1 MKLKEQTNRHRL
13 TKEMKTASLL
23 SIAVSLFL
31 ASTLGNCIKCFS
43 CQDSENNPSCR
54 RRMTV
59 LDCSVH
65 AEFGKEYDSCFS
77 MTAYSDK
84 KKIQIKECAMS
95 WGCQE
100 LEDILCKNY
109 KTVNASCKVDCCKDD
124 LCNEYDSVTL
134 TNHSTSVM
142 NTYELILL
150 CLAILPAFPS
160 YIFNLSFQ

>member
-1 MKLKEQTNRHRL
+1 
-13 TKEMKTASLL
+13 MKTASLL